1 MNSLILTRSYI
12 KIKPFE
18 INQEFQEF
26 EFEFEQKL
34 NRFYKRWKY
43 FSSWREVECLIKN
56 YLAINLTK
64 LVLLTEEDLSINFQ
78 KFAKLIKVPF
88 IMIADF

>member
-12 KIKPFE
+12 KNKPFE

-26 EFEFEQKL
+26 EFEQKL
-34 NRFYKRWKY
+34 NRIYKRWKY

-56 YLAINLTK
+56 YVAINHTK

>member
-34 NRFYKRWKY
+34 NRIYKR
-43 FSSWREVECLIKN
+43 
-56 YLAINLTK
+56 
-64 LVLLTEEDLSINFQ
+64 
-78 KFAKLIKVPF
+78 
-88 IMIADF
+88 